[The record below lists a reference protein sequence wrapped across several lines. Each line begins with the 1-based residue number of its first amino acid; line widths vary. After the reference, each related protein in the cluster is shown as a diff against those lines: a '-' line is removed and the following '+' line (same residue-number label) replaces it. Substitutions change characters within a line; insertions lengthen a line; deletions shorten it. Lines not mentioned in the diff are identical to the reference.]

1 MPRVL
6 VLREENPR
14 YQRAKPNHYRC
25 DYWIRHRSYG
35 RDCFMDRQKRSVQH
49 YLGSQENSYLTC
61 AEVRRHLALL
71 FERGPAKQDAT
82 LDVLE
87 LNQE

>member
-1 MPRVL
+1 
-6 VLREENPR
+6 
-14 YQRAKPNHYRC
+14 
-25 DYWIRHRSYG
+25 
-35 RDCFMDRQKRSVQH
+35 MDRQKRSVQH

-61 AEVRRHLALL
+61 AEIRRHLALL
-71 FERGPAKQDAT
+71 FKRGPAKQDAT